1 MPVKLRQPKKRR
13 TFEADLEAW
22 SMMFECGY
30 DYFNDLGFGS
40 GGDGDDVAREAAPE
54 AWARLGAAFLANRPA
69 NASRTVPWALET
81 LGPPP

>member
-1 MPVKLRQPKKRR
+1 MPVKLRKPKKRR

-22 SMMFECGY
+22 SMLFECGY
-30 DYFNDLGFGS
+30 DFFNELEFGYGS
-40 GGDGDDVAREAAPE
+40 DDVARGAAPE

-69 NASRTVPWALET
+69 NASRAVPWALET